1 MGQVGVN
8 VDLSHIDKWLQEL
21 LNYDQVTSYSKQ
33 KDSLQKQLE
42 AFLSALAGQ
51 VTLATVTPQDLC
63 RFLIFKD
70 IDEKTQVHCNSC
82 KFIGQ
87 QGRHPWGCPQ
97 RLSYKTVDS
106 YIGKLRSIIHAE
118 GRDGE
123 WNKRLGLSNPAADK
137 AVKDYLRLVSAEQ
150 LQARIT
156 PKQATSFYV
165 DKLTKLSLN
174 LQRELER
181 STFLRFINA

>member
-1 MGQVGVN
+1 MGRSKNPLFVTFLSLPEFPVVARLFIPSARCLICCHANNSDFRYYQHCGYKRKVTCPSGVGQVG
-8 VDLSHIDKWLQEL
+8 DLSHIDKRLQEL

-63 RFLIFKD
+63 HFLIFKD

-87 QGRHPWGCPQ
+87 QGRYP
-97 RLSYKTVDS
+97 
-106 YIGKLRSIIHAE
+106 
-118 GRDGE
+118 
-123 WNKRLGLSNPAADK
+123 
-137 AVKDYLRLVSAEQ
+137 
-150 LQARIT
+150 
-156 PKQATSFYV
+156 
-165 DKLTKLSLN
+165 
-174 LQRELER
+174 
-181 STFLRFINA
+181 